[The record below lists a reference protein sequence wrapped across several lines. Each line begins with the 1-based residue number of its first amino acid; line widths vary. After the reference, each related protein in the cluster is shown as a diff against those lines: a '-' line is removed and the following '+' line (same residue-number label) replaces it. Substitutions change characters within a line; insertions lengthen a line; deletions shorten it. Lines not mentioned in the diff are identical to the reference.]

1 MGWEVE
7 SIETTRIVTRSGIW
21 GFGRDA
27 TRIEVWLFSGDHG
40 TTATIDGRV
49 YGRGARSRRHLADVL
64 SPAPHRLR
72 GGGMVPPRMSAKR
85 APAARG
91 RAGCLALRLGPRIRQ
106 NDGPL
111 EGARMLGEHPI
122 DVVLLATDLE
132 SSKEFYAGKL
142 GLEIL
147 RESEQEVVYKCG
159 GDSQLAVTK
168 STTGTADEQT
178 QAGWR
183 VDDLVAELADL
194 RARGV
199 EIQEYD
205 TPELKT
211 DNGIVDL
218 GFALIAWIV
227 DPHKNALAII
237 QLK

>member
-1 MGWEVE
+1 
-7 SIETTRIVTRSGIW
+7 
-21 GFGRDA
+21 
-27 TRIEVWLFSGDHG
+27 
-40 TTATIDGRV
+40 
-49 YGRGARSRRHLADVL
+49 
-64 SPAPHRLR
+64 
-72 GGGMVPPRMSAKR
+72 
-85 APAARG
+85 
-91 RAGCLALRLGPRIRQ
+91 
-106 NDGPL
+106 
-111 EGARMLGEHPI
+111 MLGDHPI

-132 SSKEFYAGKL
+132 SSKQFYAGKL

-147 RESEQEVVYKCG
+147 NESEEAITYKCG

-183 VDDLVAELADL
+183 VDDLAAELAEL

-205 TPELKT
+205 MPGLKT
-211 DNGIVDL
+211 VDGVADL

-227 DPHKNALAII
+227 DPHRNALEIM